1 MFDDVLKRKSDGVL
15 VVENSS
21 WIDGF
26 SYTEGILAMRTKS
39 GNAYSYEVPEK
50 IWKKIK
56 SVISSGGSVGAFF
69 NENIRG
75 KYDDLYA

>member
-1 MFDDVLKRKSDGVL
+1 MFDDVLKKDKSFL

-26 SYTEGILAMRTKS
+26 SYIEGILAMRTKS

-50 IWKKIK
+50 IWKGLKR
-56 SVISSGGSVGAFF
+56 VAGVGGSVGEYF
-69 NENIRG
+69 NKNIRG